1 MLLEFELN
9 GKQTRVEA
17 EPTLRTLDLL
27 RDVLGLTGTKEGCGR
42 GECGA
47 CTILLDGKPVNSCL
61 LYAAKLQGRRVT
73 TIEGLAAVDS
83 AVDGASGRGAEGN
96 PPALHP
102 LQEAFLSEG
111 AVQCGFCT
119 PGMILSAKSLLDQ
132 NPDPDVRE
140 IEEALSGNLCRCTG
154 YGKIVKAVQKAA
166 AAAQAT
172 AVQAAS
178 AQAAAEQTAT
188 AQTAEPE
195 PGRRAASEKSGN
207 EAAVRSTKAKSAGNA
222 KSDRRQRG
230 ASR

>member
-9 GKQTRVEA
+9 GRQTRVEA
-17 EPTLRTLDLL
+17 EPTQRTLDLL

-73 TIEGLAAVDS
+73 TIEGLAAADS
-83 AVDGASGRGAEGN
+83 AADSASGRGAEGN

-166 AAAQAT
+166 AAAQA
-172 AVQAAS
+172 AA
-178 AQAAAEQTAT
+178 AQAAA
-188 AQTAEPE
+188 AQIAELG

-207 EAAVRSTKAKSAGNA
+207 GAAVRSTKAKSAGNA